1 MRSYLD
7 CLIQVGFVVLS
18 SVGAHLRAQRM
29 ALTDERTTKPDQ
41 VVNNQNKTPGFV
53 VQIPEGLHLNRHNHT
68 EFYPLILPK
77 SPI

>member
-1 MRSYLD
+1 MK
-7 CLIQVGFVVLS
+7 GP
-18 SVGAHLRAQRM
+18 
-29 ALTDERTTKPDQ
+29 TKPDQ

-77 SPI
+77 SQKNDLRRRWDFAQNVRCY